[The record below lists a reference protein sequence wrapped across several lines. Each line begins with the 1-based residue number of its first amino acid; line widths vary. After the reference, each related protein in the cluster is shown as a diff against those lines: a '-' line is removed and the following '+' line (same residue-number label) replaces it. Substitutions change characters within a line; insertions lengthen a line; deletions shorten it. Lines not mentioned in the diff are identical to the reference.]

1 MSNCLHSNECATLS
15 SYVVI
20 VEDMTGSPDRAVI
33 REKKW
38 TVCVTAYGN
47 TLTFPFEV
55 AERKKCA

>member
-1 MSNCLHSNECATLS
+1 MCDAI
-15 SYVVI
+15 VVRGDRGGY
-20 VEDMTGSPDRAVI
+20 EGSPDRAVI

-55 AERKKCA
+55 AERKKCG

>member
-1 MSNCLHSNECATLS
+1 MHSNECATLS

-47 TLTFPFEV
+47 TLPFPFEV

>member
-1 MSNCLHSNECATLS
+1 
-15 SYVVI
+15 VVT

-38 TVCVTAYGN
+38 MVCVPAYGN